1 MKRVILIAL
10 FTTML
15 SASELESFLSIKDEK
30 TTVPQ
35 KVREIY
41 IITAQKENLKIKE
54 DKPNFNSN
62 PTYGDG
68 FKKVQENEALANLKS
83 DIFRNKQEIEKA
95 YTQTEIHHKPI
106 EKIILEHF
114 ETPTK
119 YNKYGLKE
127 EVTISFDIDEQNSIT
142 NINFIQPSSYEDIN
156 ERFKE
161 AIMQSSQKL
170 PTPKQ
175 KETKTVYYKFDI

>member
-1 MKRVILIAL
+1 MKKIILIAL
-10 FTTML
+10 GTTIL
-15 SASELESFLSIKDEK
+15 SASGLENFLSVKDEK
-30 TTVPQ
+30 ANTVQ
-35 KVREIY
+35 EVRRIY
-41 IITAQKENLKIKE
+41 VITPKKENLKIE
-54 DKPNFNSN
+54 DDKPNFNSN

-68 FKKVQENEALANLKS
+68 FKKLQENEALSNLKS
-83 DIFRNKQEIEKA
+83 EISRNKQAIENPNKHNEINK
-95 YTQTEIHHKPI
+95 KPL
-106 EKIILEHF
+106 ERIILEHF

-127 EVTISFDIDEQNSIT
+127 EVTISFDIDEQNTIT

-161 AIMQSSQKL
+161 AILQSSQEL